1 MLFTDGE
8 NNRGREPVEVLNEA
22 KGADIRVHMVGVDLE
37 SQVKEKPAVQ
47 SLVHGIEQSGGRYFD
62 AANERS
68 LMAAEREI
76 DSIEKGLLTSRVYVR
91 DVPVFQW
98 FAIPGLI
105 ALAAA
110 VGLRAV
116 PYFTDR
122 T

>member
-1 MLFTDGE
+1 M
-8 NNRGREPVEVLNEA
+8 
-22 KGADIRVHMVGVDLE
+22 IGVDLE
-37 SQVKEKPAVQ
+37 TQVKEKPAVQ
-47 SLVHGIEQSGGRYFD
+47 MLVRSIEESGGRYFD
-62 AANERS
+62 ATNEKS
-68 LMAAEREI
+68 LLAAEHEI

-98 FAIPGLI
+98 FAVPAII

-116 PYFTDR
+116 PYFTDQ